1 MKTFSFALIAL
12 LFVTACEPPT
22 QPIGATEP
30 PTVSLP
36 ANYKSITP
44 DEAQALILSDKSL
57 TILDVRTEAEY
68 GPSRIPEAQPYD
80 YLRTEETTERISKLD
95 RSKPYLLYCA
105 IGGRAELVADIMA
118 HQGFERVY
126 LLKGGF
132 NAWRAAKKPFYPQ
145 AFSVDPAAK

>member
-30 PTVSLP
+30 PTISLP

-68 GPSRIPEAQPYD
+68 GPSRIPEPHNPMTICGQ
-80 YLRTEETTERISKLD
+80 
-95 RSKPYLLYCA
+95 
-105 IGGRAELVADIMA
+105 
-118 HQGFERVY
+118 
-126 LLKGGF
+126 
-132 NAWRAAKKPFYPQ
+132 KKPPNASQ
-145 AFSVDPAAK
+145 S